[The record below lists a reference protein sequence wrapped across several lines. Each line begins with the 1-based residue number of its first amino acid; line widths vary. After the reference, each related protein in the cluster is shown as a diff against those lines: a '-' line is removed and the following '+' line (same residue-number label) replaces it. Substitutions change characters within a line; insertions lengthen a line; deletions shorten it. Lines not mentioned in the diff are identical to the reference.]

1 MSIANVLDE
10 LKSSEIRRMFDLALT
25 RKDSI
30 SFGIGEPDFPT
41 PGNIKEAAKNAL
53 DQGATHYAP
62 NGGIPEL
69 REAIAEKS
77 KRENGVEC
85 TASNV
90 LVTVGATEG
99 IFLALASMIGDGD
112 EVIIP
117 TPNFLTYAPC
127 VSLAGGIPKEVACA
141 EESNFHLSAE
151 DLERSITDR
160 TRAMILASPSNP
172 TGATLTREEMEE
184 IAQVAV
190 KNNIQII
197 ADEVYERFVY
207 DGRKSFSIAS
217 IAWDNTTVI
226 NSFSKTYAMTGWR
239 IGYIVSKDIS
249 KMLKL
254 HMNLISCVST
264 FSQYGALAGLKGGY
278 KEVDRMIAEYA
289 KRREFVY
296 DRLSSMKHIRVKKP
310 EGAFYFFPN
319 VKDTGMSSK
328 EFCERVFD
336 ETSVVIVNGS
346 AFGECGEGYVR
357 ISYATSME
365 KLKEGMDRMESFLKK
380 L

>member
-1 MSIANVLDE
+1 MSIANILDD
-10 LKSSEIRRMFDLALT
+10 LKPSEIRRMFDLAST

-30 SFGIGEPDFPT
+30 SLGIGEPDFPT
-41 PGNIKEAAKNAL
+41 PSNIKEAAKNAM
-53 DQGATHYAP
+53 DQDATHYAP

-77 KRENGVEC
+77 KKENDVEC
-85 TASNV
+85 AASNV

-117 TPNFLTYAPC
+117 APNFLNYAPC
-127 VSLAGGIPKEVACA
+127 VRLAGGIPREVACA
-141 EESNFHLSAE
+141 EENNFHLSAK
-151 DLERSITDR
+151 DLERSIADKTK
-160 TRAMILASPSNP
+160 AIILASPNNP
-172 TGATLTREEMEE
+172 TGATLTMDEMEE

-190 KNNIQII
+190 KNNLQII

-207 DGRKSFSIAS
+207 DGKRSFSIAS
-217 IAWDNTTVI
+217 IAWDNTTI
-226 NSFSKTYAMTGWR
+226 LNSFSKTYAMTGWR

-254 HMNLISCVST
+254 HMNFVACVST
-264 FSQYGALAGLKGGY
+264 FSQYGALAALKGGY
-278 KEVDRMIAEYA
+278 EEVDKMIAEYA

-296 DRLSSMKHIRVKKP
+296 DRLSSMKHIRVQKP
-310 EGAFYFFPN
+310 EGAFYFFPS

-328 EFCERVFD
+328 EFCERVFE
-336 ETSVVIVNGS
+336 ETGVVVVNGG
-346 AFGECGEGYVR
+346 AFGECGNGYVR

-365 KLKEGMDRMESFLKK
+365 KLKEAMDRMESFLEK